1 MPVGGGASGYSQ
13 HQSDNVLM
21 EETWL
26 LYIVNI
32 VIHSA
37 EWNSTAVFINYDEG
51 GGYYDQATPPV
62 TGGVQ
67 LGFRVPMILI
77 SPYAKEDYVSNTIMK
92 HASILAFIDY
102 NRRLPALNRFVSY
115 SGLPL
120 DMFNFNSSYPGG
132 FIRRQPLNLAGFFGN
147 LVPSSISF
155 SFDSL
160 RQPDNLSPYFPM
172 PLQISARDLPYAAN
186 GSDGSNLSMQ
196 NTAVFVPTDYGIL
209 SCFILHET
217 RHCFCHHRRPR
228 CHRRVYHKKAEK
240 QMREGRPISHFS
252 KWRQHGICC
261 AGDAY
266 CAGNA
271 RTHAHQT
278 SIYSIFST
286 RGLLTYPPPP

>member
-37 EWNSTAVFINYDEG
+37 EWSSTAVFINYDEDG
-51 GGYYDQATPPV
+51 SYYDQATPPV

-77 SPYAKEDYVSNTIMK
+77 SPYAKEDYVSNTIMN
-92 HASILAFIDY
+92 HTSILAFIDY

-196 NTAVFVPTDYGIL
+196 NTAVFVPTDYGIYPVSYYMKL
-209 SCFILHET
+209 ATVFAIIAGLGVTAAFIT
-217 RHCFCHHRRPR
+217 R
-228 CHRRVYHKKAEK
+228 
-240 QMREGRPISHFS
+240 
-252 KWRQHGICC
+252 RQK
-261 AGDAY
+261 
-266 CAGNA
+266 NK
-271 RTHAHQT
+271 
-278 SIYSIFST
+278 
-286 RGLLTYPPPP
+286 